1 MPCTRRPRACAPFGF
16 QVHAQFGSLNTKVV
30 RSPINVETSV
40 CMVRAASIYVREAD
54 PNLAVNV
61 LIELLDEKGLI
72 GKK

>member
-1 MPCTRRPRACAPFGF
+1 
-16 QVHAQFGSLNTKVV
+16 
-30 RSPINVETSV
+30 
-40 CMVRAASIYVREAD
+40 MVRAASIYVREAD